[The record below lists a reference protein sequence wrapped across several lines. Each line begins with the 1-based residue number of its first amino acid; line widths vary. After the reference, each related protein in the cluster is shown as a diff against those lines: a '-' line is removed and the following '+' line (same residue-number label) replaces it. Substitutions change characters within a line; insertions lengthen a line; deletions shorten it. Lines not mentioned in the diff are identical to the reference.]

1 MSDMDIREFLEIG
14 TSRLNADILVDK
26 IEEDPDVFE
35 IVWKIMLEDSY
46 PLSMRASWV
55 VSHFAKKHPYFVEP
69 RLPEIIG
76 ILPAIKTE
84 SVRRN
89 LLNITST
96 LPIPKEHSGPL
107 FDLCYGY
114 LESPGSAIAI
124 RAYAMTILYHIS
136 NMEPELKPELISLFE
151 AQKELE
157 SAGVHARA
165 KILLQKLH
173 KEIS

>member
-1 MSDMDIREFLEIG
+1 MDIRDFLQIG
-14 TSRLNADILVDK
+14 TARLNADILVDK
-26 IEEDPDVFE
+26 IEEDPDIFE
-35 IVWKIMLEDSY
+35 IVWGIMLEDTY

-55 VSHFAKKHPYFVEP
+55 ISHFARKHPYFLEP
-69 RLPEIIG
+69 RFPEMVE

-89 LLNITST
+89 LLHVISI
-96 LPIPKEHSGPL
+96 LPIPEESSGRL

-136 NMEPELKPELISLFE
+136 NLEPELKPELISLFE
-151 AQKELE
+151 AQKDAE
-157 SAGVHARA
+157 SAGVYARA
-165 KILLQKLH
+165 KILLQKLY

>member
-1 MSDMDIREFLEIG
+1 MDIREFLEIG

-26 IEEDPDVFE
+26 IEEDPDLFE
-35 IVWKIMLEDSY
+35 IVWQITLEDTY

-55 VSHFAKKHPYFVEP
+55 ISHFARKHPYFLEP
-69 RLPEIIG
+69 RLPELVK
-76 ILPAIKTE
+76 ILPGIKTE

-89 LLNITST
+89 LLNIISF
-96 LPIPKEHSGPL
+96 LPIPEEQSGRL

-136 NMEPELKPELISLFE
+136 NLEPELKPELISLLE
-151 AQKELE
+151 TQKNAE
-157 SAGVHARA
+157 SAGVYSRA
-165 KILLQKLH
+165 KILLKKLY